1 METIHNI
8 TNAAS
13 KAIWGDTNPHEE
25 PVSGKMGN
33 VAAGEPYDAGNIGE
47 PNEAAL
53 SPAEQHDTETEEVPI
68 KPPATGAGSGTE
80 QARAAATPLPP
91 TPAPEA
97 QTSAGTK
104 TGAVATEP
112 KFQEQQEEGAQTI
125 NPTTVPSASGMRDDS
140 TKAQNDTRAPPPST
154 AAVAAASGVIRSSH
168 DGNDNSNN
176 NASKGPQ
183 TEEEENEQGKEA
195 AAETRPVRV
204 EGPGPRPIAEVA
216 REHGGDAGAV
226 DQPHGEE
233 EGAGHRRR
241 DSAKGLGGEGREAED
256 EGEAG
261 IAGMTSEDRSGTGEM
276 YVRSS
281 GLAAEGGDF
290 DASRPGAGREADRL
304 LEQKGVHK
312 REGAEVEA
320 GEKHNGNGG
329 KEKTSLKSKI
339 KAKLHK
345 PSLSA

>member
-1 METIHNI
+1 METIQNI

-13 KAIWGDTNPHEE
+13 KAIWGDTKSHEE
-25 PVSGKMGN
+25 PVSGMMGN

-53 SPAEQHDTETEEVPI
+53 ASTEQRSTETEEVPI

-80 QARAAATPLPP
+80 QAQAASTPLPP

-97 QTSAGTK
+97 QAQAKTT

-112 KFQEQQEEGAQTI
+112 KSQKQQEEGVQTI
-125 NPTTVPSASGMRDDS
+125 NPATVPSASGMRDDS
-140 TKAQNDTRAPPPST
+140 TKAQIDTRAPPPST
-154 AAVAAASGVIRSSH
+154 STSTGPEPTTTTAASGAIRSSQ
-168 DGNDNSNN
+168 DDKSNN
-176 NASKGPQ
+176 KGHP
-183 TEEEENEQGKEA
+183 TEGKEETGEEETIES
-195 AAETRPVRV
+195 RPVKV

-216 REHGGDAGAV
+216 REHGGDAGTV
-226 DQPHGEE
+226 GEE
-233 EGAGHRRR
+233 EEGVGHRRR
-241 DSAKGLGGEGREAED
+241 DSAKGLGEEEA
-256 EGEAG
+256 AG
-261 IAGMTSEDRSGTGEM
+261 KMGMTEKDRGGTGEM

-304 LEQKGVHK
+304 LEQKGIHK
-312 REGAEVEA
+312 GEGAEVEA
-320 GEKHNGNGG
+320 GDKHDSNGG